1 MDEPIT
7 LSAYVAVI
15 LTIVALF
22 ATGCK
27 KARNRGGIGVA
38 PLQSLPQEPGT
49 GQRAGTDTEEQVSW
63 LPGFAGLDSQ
73 GTKGVR
79 EAAAAAPVS
88 GPSQDLARNV
98 NNLLFLISGNIS
110 LARLQLSENARA
122 LGRLTDAEEAS
133 GQVRD
138 LVRQLF
144 GLPPTQEEGETRIA
158 KRETEATDRGSRNGD
173 RETGERATAL
183 EEEGEE
189 KAQEDR
195 ETRIADRETETG
207 EERKKRV
214 LVMDESSSVGDVIG
228 AMVTCLGYG
237 VTCAQDSSAA
247 VELYRNAVAS
257 EEPFDVVIL
266 DVAMTDG
273 VGLEEVLKA
282 MREANPLVKIIA
294 SAPYADDPVLLNFES
309 HGFAAAIAKPY
320 NMEELGELLSRLM
333 A

>member
-22 ATGCK
+22 VTGRK

-49 GQRAGTDTEEQVSW
+49 GCPAGTDTEEQVSW

-73 GTKGVR
+73 GTKGVQ
-79 EAAAAAPVS
+79 EAAAAVS

-98 NNLLFLISGNIS
+98 NNLLFLISGNIA

-122 LGRLTDAEEAS
+122 LGRLADAEEAS
-133 GQVRD
+133 GQVRV
-138 LVRQLF
+138 LMQQLF
-144 GLPPTQEEGETRIA
+144 GLPPTQEEGKTRIA
-158 KRETEATDRGSRNGD
+158 D
-173 RETGERATAL
+173 RETGERATVL

-189 KAQEDR
+189 KKR
-195 ETRIADRETETG
+195 
-207 EERKKRV
+207 RV

-228 AMVTCLGYG
+228 AMVTCLGYE
-237 VTCAQDSSAA
+237 VTCAQGSSVA

-273 VGLEEVLKA
+273 VGLKEILKA

-320 NMEELGELLSRLM
+320 AMEELGELLNRLM

>member
-49 GQRAGTDTEEQVSW
+49 GWRAGTDTEEQVSW

-98 NNLLFLISGNIS
+98 NNLLFLVSGNIA

-189 KAQEDR
+189 K
-195 ETRIADRETETG
+195 
-207 EERKKRV
+207 KKKV

-228 AMVTCLGYG
+228 AMVTCLGFG

>member
-22 ATGCK
+22 VTGRK

-49 GQRAGTDTEEQVSW
+49 GCPAGTDTEEQVSW

-73 GTKGVR
+73 GTKGVQ

-98 NNLLFLISGNIS
+98 NNLLFLISGNIA

-122 LGRLTDAEEAS
+122 LGRLADAEEAS

-138 LVRQLF
+138 LMRQLF

-158 KRETEATDRGSRNGD
+158 KRET
-173 RETGERATAL
+173 GERATAL

-189 KAQEDR
+189 K
-195 ETRIADRETETG
+195 
-207 EERKKRV
+207 KKRV

-228 AMVTCLGYG
+228 AMVTCLGYE

-273 VGLEEVLKA
+273 VGLEEVLRA

>member
-22 ATGCK
+22 VTGRK

-49 GQRAGTDTEEQVSW
+49 GCPAGTDTEEQVSW

-73 GTKGVR
+73 GTKGVQ
-79 EAAAAAPVS
+79 EAAAAAAVS
-88 GPSQDLARNV
+88 GPSQDVARNV
-98 NNLLFLISGNIS
+98 NNLLFLISGNIA
-110 LARLQLSENARA
+110 LARLQFSDNARA
-122 LGRLTDAEEAS
+122 LGRLADAEEAS
-133 GQVRD
+133 GQVRV
-138 LVRQLF
+138 LMQQLF
-144 GLPPTQEEGETRIA
+144 GLPPTQEEGKTRNA
-158 KRETEATDRGSRNGD
+158 D
-173 RETGERATAL
+173 RETGERAAVL

-189 KAQEDR
+189 KKR
-195 ETRIADRETETG
+195 
-207 EERKKRV
+207 RV

-228 AMVTCLGYG
+228 AMVTCLGYE
-237 VTCAQDSSAA
+237 VTCAQDSSVA

-273 VGLEEVLKA
+273 VGLKEILKA

-320 NMEELGELLSRLM
+320 AMEELGELLNRLM